1 MKIELRNGF
10 KEFRTIIKKLYI
22 SVHIAVKNLYN
33 YTV

>member
-10 KEFRTIIKKLYI
+10 KEFRTIIKKLDI

-33 YTV
+33 YTL

>member
-22 SVHIAVKNLYN
+22 SVHMAVKNLYN

>member
-22 SVHIAVKNLYN
+22 SVHIVVKNLYN